1 MKDAFKF
8 EKVFMENCKEEVI
21 LGISINSKLT
31 FDSNANSICRKSGQ
45 KVCTLSRM
53 SPYLEKDKKELLF
66 KGMVKSQFSYC
77 SLV

>member
-53 SPYLEKDKKELLF
+53 SP
-66 KGMVKSQFSYC
+66 
-77 SLV
+77 